1 VSLDEQT
8 CRTRLRELS
17 FYPSPQ
23 GAFGACRV
31 TAGWSCLAA
40 NGASTS
46 FAANGNLALR
56 RPLPRVSFA
65 YFDEPW
71 PGPCAAHRFVLPLPR
86 PPRSPCLRC
95 QTSRM
100 QARCSRCCG
109 SVQTAPPAWY
119 WKGKRCVSCQRRKDV
134 AGTRGL
140 EEAPAH
146 NAARRGSTS
155 SRLAAMM
162 PAGQGSRQ
170 QQPQRVFIV
179 RPGHSALASLTRH
192 LLPPSCRLQ
201 QSCGTALRQ
210 QG

>member
-1 VSLDEQT
+1 VSLEEQT

-46 FAANGNLALR
+46 FAANGNLALHC
-56 RPLPRVSFA
+56 PHPRVSFA
-65 YFDEPW
+65 YFERALAW
-71 PGPCAAHRFVLPLPR
+71 PMC
-86 PPRSPCLRC
+86 PPFRSPAAPSASFTVPEVPNLADAGNVQPALRERSDC
-95 QTSRM
+95 PTGLVLERQALRLLPTSE
-100 QARCSRCCG
+100 RCCWDG
-109 SVQTAPPAWY
+109 
-119 WKGKRCVSCQRRKDV
+119 
-134 AGTRGL
+134 GL

-162 PAGQGSRQ
+162 LAGQGSRQ
-170 QQPQRVFIV
+170 WQP
-179 RPGHSALASLTRH
+179 
-192 LLPPSCRLQ
+192 
-201 QSCGTALRQ
+201 
-210 QG
+210 